1 MRFVATTLF
10 GLEGL
15 TGEDIDALGLKRVF
29 TGDGRVYFDGEPS
42 DAPRA
47 LINLRYAER
56 VLVEVGSF
64 DCDSFDALFEG
75 VKALD
80 WASYIPLGAAFP
92 VKGHSI
98 KSKLFSITDCQR
110 IIKKAVADSLMRG
123 HGTAS
128 LPEDGIKYQIIF
140 FILNDRASLM
150 IDLCGAPLH
159 KRGYRRLHNI
169 APMRETLS
177 AAMVKLSRPREN
189 VCIVDPMCGS
199 GTIPIE
205 AAMLARNIAPGLY
218 RSFDSEMFGFI
229 PSGSF
234 EAAREEAKSRILD
247 AAPMKIY
254 GFDTDDEC
262 IRISRMNA
270 AAAGVSGDIVFEK
283 RDCTR
288 FKLPYPDARGTIVT
302 DPPYGRRLMDT
313 DSSRQVISAFASA
326 MAREAP
332 RWQIYCMSTDET
344 LQRQFGRK
352 ADKVRLMHNGT
363 ERCSLY
369 MFYKNQK

>member
-1 MRFVATTLF
+1 MKFVATTLF

-15 TGEDIDALGLKRVF
+15 TGEEIDQLGLRRTA
-29 TGDGRVYFDGEPS
+29 TGDGRVFFEG
-42 DAPRA
+42 DAASAARA
-47 LINLRYAER
+47 VINLRYAER

-64 DCDSFDALFEG
+64 TADSFDSLFEG
-75 VKALD
+75 TKALD
-80 WASYIPLGAAFP
+80 WASYIPCDAAFP

-98 KSKLFSITDCQR
+98 KSKLFSLPDCQR
-110 IIKKAVADSLMRG
+110 IIKKAVCDSLMRD
-123 HGTAS
+123 HGVS
-128 LPEDGIKYQIIF
+128 ILPENGTKYQIVF

-159 KRGYRRLHNI
+159 KRGYRRLHNV

-177 AAMVKLSRPREN
+177 AAMVKLSRPHEN

-205 AAMLARNIAPGLY
+205 AALLARNIAPGIG
-218 RSFDSEMFGFI
+218 RSFDAENFGFI
-229 PSGSF
+229 PAGSF
-234 EAAREEAKSRILD
+234 DAARAEAKSRILP

-254 GFDTDDEC
+254 GFDADDEC
-262 IRISRMNA
+262 VRISKMNA
-270 AAAGVSGDIVFEK
+270 ANAGVAGDIVFEK

-288 FKLPYPDARGTIVT
+288 FTLPYPEARGTIVT

-313 DSSRQVISAFASA
+313 DSSRDVIRAFANA
-326 MAREAP
+326 IAKEAP

-344 LQRQFGRK
+344 LQRHFGRR
-352 ADKVRLMHNGT
+352 ADKVRAMHNGT